1 MSREPVVGGDVVGS
15 RHIQRPICNNW
26 HFDSQKR
33 LSTGDGDL
41 DRERLQWHERA
52 PVCKT
57 DRESERARRAAERA
71 RSARSWGDTADS
83 SRASSKREARVLTLT
98 LYK

>member
-1 MSREPVVGGDVVGS
+1 MSREPVVGGDMVGS

-26 HFDSQKR
+26 DFDSQKR

-41 DRERLQWHERA
+41 DRERLPWHERA

-57 DRESERARRAAERA
+57 GREGERARRAAERA
-71 RSARSWGDTADS
+71 RSWGDTAES
-83 SRASSKREARVLTLT
+83 SQSSKHEARVLTLT